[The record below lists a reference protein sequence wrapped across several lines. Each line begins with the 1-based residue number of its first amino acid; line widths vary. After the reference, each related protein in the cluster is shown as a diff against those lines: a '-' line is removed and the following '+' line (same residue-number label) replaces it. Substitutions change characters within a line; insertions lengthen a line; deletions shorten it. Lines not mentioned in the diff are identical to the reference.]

1 MIFQFLHHCLNVP
14 DVTYSGLHFGYP
26 VQHGNV
32 LWNLLISQPERQI
45 SLVVFHVDDHGIQFR
60 LIHQADQIF
69 HSGTASL
76 RAGDVDSLYL
86 RPSRHAV
93 RRSLLLPGQLCFLSL
108 CSFYPGCCVCLL
120 RSSCLLC
127 ISGGCRL
134 CVPRRHIFSDGGQF
148 RGLLRRHCFYSY
160 HFCPCKSYLIV
171 CSTTGHTKY

>member
-14 DVTYSGLHFGYP
+14 DVTYSSLHFGYP

-76 RAGDVDSLYL
+76 RAGDVNAFHL
-86 RPSRHAV
+86 RPADHAV
-93 RRSLLLPGQLCFLSL
+93 RRSLLCIPGGGIPIRDIRCILPGGSL
-108 CSFYPGCCVCLL
+108 FCEIHRGHYFY
-120 RSSCLLC
+120 SCL
-127 ISGGCRL
+127 
-134 CVPRRHIFSDGGQF
+134 F
-148 RGLLRRHCFYSY
+148 R
-160 HFCPCKSYLIV
+160 PCQR
-171 CSTTGHTKY
+171 